1 MIEKTKILLV
11 EDDPDILFATTRIL
25 KSAGYE
31 VLEASSAK
39 ECWKA
44 LEADRPDLLLL
55 DVVLPDADGR
65 ELCSQLKANSDLRGI
80 FIVLLSGTKISPD
93 DQVEGLDL
101 GADGY
106 IARPIANKELLAR
119 IQAMDRIRQAEMA
132 LQKAHNELE
141 KRVQE
146 RTAELVR
153 VNKQLQQEVDQ
164 RKRAEADL
172 SKALS
177 EVKRLQKLQE
187 AENVFLREEIK
198 LDHNFEEI
206 IGRSQAL
213 REILSQVEQVG
224 PTDTTA
230 LILGETGTGK
240 ELVARAIH
248 HASLRNNRPLLKVN
262 CATLPTNLIESELF
276 GHEKG
281 AFTGALTKQVGRF
294 EIADGATLFLDEIGD
309 LPLEVQ
315 AKLLRVLEH
324 GEFERLGSY
333 RTIKADVRV
342 IAATNRNL
350 GEEVQSG
357 QFRRDLWFRLN
368 VFPITIPPLR
378 KRIEDIPLLANHFI
392 AKQCKR
398 LGKKKQK
405 ITKTTMAPLMHY
417 PWPGN
422 VRELENVIERA
433 VIASRGPNLP
443 LKEIIEPA
451 GFHAVGRPREKT
463 LAKIERDHMIRVL
476 EECYWRIEGQ
486 NGAAKILG
494 LNPNTL
500 RGRMRKLGI
509 RRPKKRPRNHRI

>member
-1 MIEKTKILLV
+1 MSEKTKILLV
-11 EDDPDILFATTRIL
+11 EDDADILFATARAL

-39 ECWKA
+39 ACWKA
-44 LEADRPDLLLL
+44 IESNPPDLLLL

-65 ELCSQLKANSDLRGI
+65 ELCSQLKEDPDLAGI
-80 FIVLLSGTKISPD
+80 FVVLLSGTRTSAN
-93 DQVEGLDL
+93 DQVKGLDQ

-106 IARPIANKELLAR
+106 IARPVSNKELLAR
-119 IQAMDRIRQAEMA
+119 IQAMDRIRRAEGA
-132 LQKAHNELE
+132 LRKAHDELE
-141 KRVQE
+141 MRVQN
-146 RTAELVR
+146 RTAELVN
-153 VNKQLQQEVDQ
+153 VNERLRQEVNE
-164 RKRAEADL
+164 RKRTQEDL

-187 AENVFLREEIK
+187 AENIYLREEIK
-198 LDHNFEEI
+198 LEHNFEEI
-206 IGRSQAL
+206 ISQSDAL
-213 REILSQVEQVG
+213 REVLSKVEQVG

-248 HASLRNNRPLLKVN
+248 HASIRNKRPLLKVN

-281 AFTGALTKQVGRF
+281 AFTGAMRKQVGRF
-294 EIADGATLFLDEIGD
+294 EVADGATLFMDEIGD
-309 LPLEVQ
+309 LPFEVQ

-333 RTIKADVRV
+333 KTIKSDVRL
-342 IAATNRNL
+342 IAATNRDL
-350 GEEVQSG
+350 EKEVQNG

-378 KRIEDIPLLANHFI
+378 KRTEDIPLLAEHLI
-392 AKQCKR
+392 AKQCRR
-398 LGKKKQK
+398 LGKKNKK
-405 ITKTTMAPLMHY
+405 VSGTSMDSLMRY
-417 PWPGN
+417 TWPGN
-422 VRELENVIERA
+422 VRELENIIERA
-433 VIASRGPNLP
+433 VIASHGPTLY
-443 LKEIIEPA
+443 LKEILGPA
-451 GFHAVGRPREKT
+451 GFHAARRTRQKT
-463 LAKIERDHMIRVL
+463 MAEIERDYMINVL
-476 EECYWRIEGQ
+476 GECYWRIEGR

-500 RGRMRKLGI
+500 RGRMRKLEI
-509 RRPKKRPRNHRI
+509 RRPKKRSDNHHI